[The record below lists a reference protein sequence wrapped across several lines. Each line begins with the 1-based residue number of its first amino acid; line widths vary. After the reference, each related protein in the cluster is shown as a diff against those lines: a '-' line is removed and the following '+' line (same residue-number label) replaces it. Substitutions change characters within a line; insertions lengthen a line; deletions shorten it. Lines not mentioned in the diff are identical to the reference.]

1 MKKNCPTLQYLVI
14 DLTKEKWSVHT
25 IPQSVFASYLGGD
38 GVGLYLYEAFCP
50 SGERNCELEPIVFT
64 TGICT
69 QFQIFE
75 SDSLTITA
83 RSSSSHM
90 VRSVQ
95 GRSSFASSLISCGF
109 SALVLT
115 GSARRQMVIELSSEH
130 IGFTASEKLIN
141 KKVSETLTLLNLSP
155 LYASIVIGPAGE
167 NKIPFASLISDGRS
181 IEREGF
187 GALLGAKRIKALVI
201 EKGPY
206 TFISTHQKEIQ
217 ELTDQLEKRI
227 KKSLYYKKEQKE
239 NHLAVVR
246 SAHEGGFASVAHLT
260 KRCDP
265 RMAHLFGSE
274 YPHLYSPTT
283 IDAVIIKDLQGND
296 VVMDSNAMLAFGSN
310 IKNFDP
316 VVSAT
321 YTYLSIDLGLDPIS
335 TAMVISWV
343 MEGVE
348 RGIVDDI
355 LLKYDD
361 FSHIEEIIESIAQGT
376 GYGKKLAKGSASLAK
391 EYNNVE
397 FISSINGKEMLP
409 YDIRGAYGQGLLMA
423 LGYDFHHPFEVLHQI
438 MPLTDSNKKAAS
450 VIIAQHIYIISSA
463 LGINYHTLTAFL
475 NVNQLSPLFY
485 EKCFNEVMTLLSKII
500 GYLQESEYSGAEL
513 VTISRRTLL
522 KEELINAAS
531 RASLAHVPLQFL
543 LNVDSNFEKE
553 STIPL
558 TKLLDEYK
566 VLHEIDLTL
575 CKEEVME

>member
-1 MKKNCPTLQYLVI
+1 
-14 DLTKEKWSVHT
+14 
-25 IPQSVFASYLGGD
+25 
-38 GVGLYLYEAFCP
+38 
-50 SGERNCELEPIVFT
+50 
-64 TGICT
+64 
-69 QFQIFE
+69 
-75 SDSLTITA
+75 
-83 RSSSSHM
+83 
-90 VRSVQ
+90 
-95 GRSSFASSLISCGF
+95 
-109 SALVLT
+109 
-115 GSARRQMVIELSSEH
+115 
-130 IGFTASEKLIN
+130 
-141 KKVSETLTLLNLSP
+141 
-155 LYASIVIGPAGE
+155 
-167 NKIPFASLISDGRS
+167 
-181 IEREGF
+181 
-187 GALLGAKRIKALVI
+187 
-201 EKGPY
+201 
-206 TFISTHQKEIQ
+206 
-217 ELTDQLEKRI
+217 
-227 KKSLYYKKEQKE
+227 
-239 NHLAVVR
+239 
-246 SAHEGGFASVAHLT
+246 
-260 KRCDP
+260 
-265 RMAHLFGSE
+265 MAHLFGSE
-274 YPHLYSPTT
+274 YPYLYSPTT

-553 STIPL
+553 NTIPL